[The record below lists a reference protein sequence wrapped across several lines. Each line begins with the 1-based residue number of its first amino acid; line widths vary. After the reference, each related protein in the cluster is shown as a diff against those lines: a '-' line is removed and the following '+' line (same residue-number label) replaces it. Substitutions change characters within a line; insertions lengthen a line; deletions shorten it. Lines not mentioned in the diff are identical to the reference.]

1 MAGPRDPAISDVEA
15 WFVAR
20 GVPHFA
26 ADVSQTRSALR
37 RAAPVLVAYVAVTS
51 LMTASFA
58 WSFEVNLLA
67 LAVAAVVVVAGWA
80 MVNVLRGRHWR
91 SLPDRVGPLEVA
103 AFLIIPAV
111 PPLIV
116 GFQVSDALFV
126 VIESAL
132 FLAAVYVA
140 TSFGVVGALRWAIG
154 RARAQ
159 IGSIG
164 RLLTRALPLLMVFIA
179 FAFLQSDTWQVMAA
193 LDWQTVA
200 LVIALFFGLSIAFL
214 VGRLVPEVKRLASTD
229 RPWSE
234 VLDIAQRT
242 VARPLCEPVYDV
254 QPVEAP
260 LVGREWI
267 NVGTLIMFSQGLQI
281 ALVTLAVQIAL
292 IVFGLLLVP
301 LPIQQQWSAEPV
313 DAMAIL
319 SIGSFTIALT
329 GPLIAVSLILGAFS
343 GLYFTIAAL
352 SDAAYRAEFFSDA
365 DRELDDVFAVR
376 AVYRATLS
384 RASESATID
393 RVAVGSS
400 TP

>member
-26 ADVSQTRSALR
+26 ADVSPTRSALR